1 MKRRQYTEEFKRDA
15 LELVKHNGS
24 LRGTARELGIDE
36 KALRRWAQQYNKPT
50 SVSDL
55 KQAEKLEKD
64 DLIRRQHKQIRE
76 LEKQVKFLTDAT
88 IFFANRETSEVSVY
102 RAAS

>member
-15 LELVKHNGS
+15 LELVKLNGS
-24 LRGTARELGIDE
+24 LKGTARELGIDDRT
-36 KALRRWAQQYNKPT
+36 LRRWAQQRNKPT
-50 SVSDL
+50 SVSGL

-76 LEKQVKFLTDAT
+76 LEKQVKLLTDMT
-88 IFFANRETSEVSVY
+88 VFFCQQRNK
-102 RAAS
+102 